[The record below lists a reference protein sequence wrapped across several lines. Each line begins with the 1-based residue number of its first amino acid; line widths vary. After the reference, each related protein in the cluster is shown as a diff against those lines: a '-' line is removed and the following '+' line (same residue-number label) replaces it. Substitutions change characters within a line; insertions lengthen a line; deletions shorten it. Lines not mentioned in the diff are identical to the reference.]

1 MILSGEA
8 GLGLIIWRNVST
20 DLHEKLIEESSI
32 RRVKC
37 PCKDHLAWRY
47 IIEIW
52 LGLRPMRSFASVS
65 IITWAMNSKFQF
77 TKGSSLVCIISLRS
91 LKLNSSNSWEF
102 ERIIYFIYSVRSY
115 IALLLTEIFILNLF
129 IFKPEIF
136 YNNKK
141 NKTLSVHTS
150 REAKLCYYNH
160 PLWWNQESFN
170 LSSSSFLVSYVIFL
184 CACRLIFHRVIL
196 RF

>member
-1 MILSGEA
+1 MKPMKWYFVFLSCYLFFSFLFPFTRASFSWTWTESTSLILYLFFFSKAVFLGMLVISERSRFIDKPSWSSFLAQNFVYFGVRGSLCRECCIESHTSNFLWLVIFTSAFNEMILSGEA

-65 IITWAMNSKFQF
+65 IITWAMNS
-77 TKGSSLVCIISLRS
+77 
-91 LKLNSSNSWEF
+91 
-102 ERIIYFIYSVRSY
+102 
-115 IALLLTEIFILNLF
+115 LF
-129 IFKPEIF
+129 
-136 YNNKK
+136 
-141 NKTLSVHTS
+141 
-150 REAKLCYYNH
+150 
-160 PLWWNQESFN
+160 
-170 LSSSSFLVSYVIFL
+170 
-184 CACRLIFHRVIL
+184 
-196 RF
+196 